1 MTRKYST
8 TSVAT
13 SLTASIASGTTTI
26 TVPTGAGSL
35 LMGGVTLAAGNVDQ
49 FLVALDV
56 DTNNEEIVAVTQI
69 SGDTLTIVRAR
80 AGTSAIS
87 HTAGATVKH
96 VFTGDD
102 ATFFTTGTATADG
115 AIQKSV
121 VTTKGD
127 VITATASATP
137 ARLGVGS
144 NDQVLTADSTT
155 ATGLKWATPASP
167 SGGTIT
173 AITAGVGISG
183 GGTSGAVT
191 VTNSMA
197 TAIDAKGDLV
207 AGTADNTFARLAVG
221 TNDQVL
227 IADSSTAT
235 GLKWGAVSTTPR
247 IGQVIQ
253 TLTTTTTSTTSGS
266 YVDATNMT
274 ATITPTSST
283 SKVLVTI
290 NFASNIDARIDT
302 GIAWAKYAIIRGA
315 TQLYELKNLGLTGSM
330 SSGAF
335 SSNNN
340 GFAVTLTYLD
350 SPATTSATTYK
361 LQFARITS
369 GTIYVNDASGQ
380 GTVTLQEV
388 LV

>member
-13 SLTASIASGTTTI
+13 TLSAGIASGTTSI
-26 TVPTGAGSL
+26 TVPTGTGTL
-35 LMGGVTLAAGNVDQ
+35 LMGGVSLAVGNVDQ

-56 DTNNEEIVAVTQI
+56 DTNNEEIVAVTGI
-69 SGDTLTIVRAR
+69 SGDTLTVVRGQ
-80 AGTSAIS
+80 AGTSAIA
-87 HTAGATVKH
+87 HTAGASVKH

-102 ATFFTTGTATADG
+102 ATFFTAGVATANA
-115 AIQKSV
+115 AIPKSV

-127 VITATASATP
+127 LVTATASATP

-144 NDQVLTADSTT
+144 NNQVLIADSTT
-155 ATGLKWATPASP
+155 ATGLKW
-167 SGGTIT
+167 GT
-173 AITAGVGISG
+173 
-183 GGTSGAVT
+183 
-191 VTNSMA
+191 
-197 TAIDAKGDLV
+197 
-207 AGTADNTFARLAVG
+207 
-221 TNDQVL
+221 
-227 IADSSTAT
+227 
-235 GLKWGAVSTTPR
+235 VSATPR
-247 IGQVIQ
+247 IGQVVQ
-253 TLTTTTTSTTSGS
+253 TLTTTTTSTTSTS

-274 ATITPTSST
+274 ATITPTIAT

-315 TQLYELKNLGLTGSM
+315 TQLYELKNLGLQGTM

-340 GFAVTLTYLD
+340 GFNVTLTYLD

-361 LQFARITS
+361 LQFARIFS
-369 GTIYVNDASGQ
+369 GTIFVNDASGQ